1 MQQEFVIS
9 SLGVVSPSGIGKE
22 AFWKSLENGIS
33 AISNIE
39 SFSTDKFS
47 VKLGGEIKNFD
58 PKVFLGQK
66 GLRNLDRSSLF
77 LMTAAHLALSDARLE
92 ITESNTDDIGVVTG
106 TTFPHLWSM
115 IEFDRE
121 VLKEGLD
128 FSNPAL
134 FPSTVLNAA
143 SSQVSI
149 RFNIQGFNA
158 SLTTGYTSGLEA
170 LKYSLMALETGK
182 AKTVLCGAVESLALS
197 LFFGFYKLNYM
208 AGING
213 QALSCPFDKRRNGP
227 LLSEAAAVFSVERA
241 EEAKMR
247 QADILAKIRSVV
259 CYFDGFKIAKI
270 HPEGEGLE
278 KAIVKALDE
287 AGVAT
292 NDIDYIS
299 SCANSSLEV
308 DKTEVKVLKK
318 IFGDSLSK
326 IPVSSIKSMVG
337 ETLSASAA
345 LQIASCVG
353 VMKTDIIPPTINY
366 KGKDPECDIDCVPNK
381 AQKKDVKLA
390 LVVSFGPGGYNSA
403 CVLERYDVRHQPS
416 AIS

>member
-9 SLGVVSPSGIGKE
+9 SLGVVSPNGVGKE
-22 AFWKSLENGIS
+22 AFWKSLENGVS
-33 AISNIE
+33 AISKIE
-39 SFSTDKFS
+39 SFSTDKFA
-47 VKLGGEIKNFD
+47 VNCAGEIKNFD
-58 PKVFLGQK
+58 PKVFLGPK
-66 GLRNLDRSSLF
+66 GLRNLDRSALF
-77 LMTAAHLALSDARLE
+77 LMTAAKLALNDAKLT
-92 ITESNTDDIGVVTG
+92 ITESNTDDIGVSTG
-106 TTFPHLWSM
+106 TTYPHLWSM

-121 VLKEGLD
+121 VFKEGLD

-158 SLTTGYTSGLEA
+158 SVSTGYTSGLEA
-170 LKYSLMALETGK
+170 LKYSLMMLETGK

-197 LFFGFYKLNYM
+197 LFFGFYKLGYM

-213 QALSCPFDKRRNGP
+213 EMVSCPFDKRRNGP
-227 LLSEAAAVFSVERA
+227 LLSEAAAVFSIEHTDI
-241 EEAKMR
+241 AKMR
-247 QADILAKIRSVV
+247 QAEILAKIRSVA

-270 HPEGEGLE
+270 DPEGEGLE

-292 NDIDYIS
+292 GDIDYIS
-299 SCANSSLEV
+299 SCANSSLEM
-308 DKTEVKVLKK
+308 DKTEVKVLQK
-318 IFGDSLSK
+318 IFGNSLSK

-337 ETLSASAA
+337 ETLSASSA

-353 VMKTDIIPPTINY
+353 AMKNSIIPPTINY
-366 KGKDPECDIDCVPNK
+366 KEKDPECNIDCVPNK

-403 CVLERYDVRHQPS
+403 CVLEKYADDHG
-416 AIS
+416 

>member
-1 MQQEFVIS
+1 MKQEFVIS
-9 SLGVVSPSGIGKE
+9 SLGVVSPNGIGKE
-22 AFWKSLENGIS
+22 AFWKSLEEGRY

-39 SFSTDKFS
+39 SFSTEKFS
-47 VKLGGEIKNFD
+47 VNSGGEVKNFD

-77 LMTAAHLALSDARLE
+77 LMTAAKFALDDAKLA

-158 SLTTGYTSGLEA
+158 SVSTGYTSGLQA
-170 LKYSLMALETGK
+170 LKYSLMMLETGK
-182 AKTVLCGAVESLALS
+182 AKTILCGAVETLAIS
-197 LFFGFYKLNYM
+197 LFFGFYKLGYM

-213 QALSCPFDKRRNGP
+213 QMISCPFDKRRNGP
-227 LLSEAAAVFSVERA
+227 LLSEAAAVFSVESA
-241 EEAKMR
+241 ESAKMR
-247 QADILAKIRSVV
+247 QAEILAKIRSAT

-270 HPEGEGLE
+270 DPDGEGLE
-278 KAIVKALDE
+278 KAIVRALDE
-287 AGVAT
+287 AGAAAS
-292 NDIDYIS
+292 DIDYIS
-299 SCANSSLEV
+299 SCANSSFEV
-308 DKTEVKVLKK
+308 DKTEVKVLQK
-318 IFGDSLSK
+318 IFGDNLSR
-326 IPVSSIKSMVG
+326 IPVSSIKSMIG
-337 ETLSASAA
+337 ETLSASSA
-345 LQIASCVG
+345 LQIASCIG
-353 VMKTDIIPPTINY
+353 VMKSGIIPPTINY
-366 KGKDPECDIDCVPNK
+366 SEKDPECNIDCVPNK

-403 CVLERYDVRHQPS
+403 CVLEKYADDHR
-416 AIS
+416 

>member
-9 SLGVVSPSGIGKE
+9 SLGVVSPNGVGKE
-22 AFWKSLENGIS
+22 AFWKSLENGVS
-33 AISNIE
+33 AMSKIE
-39 SFSTDKFS
+39 SFSTDKFA
-47 VKLGGEIKNFD
+47 VDCAGEIKNFD

-66 GLRNLDRSSLF
+66 GLRNLDRSALF
-77 LMTAAHLALSDARLE
+77 LMTAAKLALDDAKLT
-92 ITESNTDDIGVVTG
+92 ITESNTDDIGVSTG
-106 TTFPHLWSM
+106 TTYPHLWSM

-121 VLKEGLD
+121 VFKEGLD

-158 SLTTGYTSGLEA
+158 SVSTGYTSGLEA
-170 LKYSLMALETGK
+170 LKYSLVMLETGK
-182 AKTVLCGAVESLALS
+182 AKTILCGAVESLALS
-197 LFFGFYKLNYM
+197 LFFGFYKLGYM

-213 QALSCPFDKRRNGP
+213 EMVSCPFDRRRNGP
-227 LLSEAAAVFSVERA
+227 LLSEAAAVFSIEHA
-241 EEAKMR
+241 DTAKMR
-247 QADILAKIRSVV
+247 EAQILAKIKSVN

-287 AGVAT
+287 AGVAIG
-292 NDIDYIS
+292 DIDYIS

-308 DKTEVKVLKK
+308 DKTEVKVLQK
-318 IFGDSLSK
+318 IFGNSLSK

-337 ETLSASAA
+337 ETLSASSA

-353 VMKTDIIPPTINY
+353 AMKNGIIPPTINY
-366 KGKDPECDIDCVPNK
+366 KEKDPECNIDCVPNK

-403 CVLERYDVRHQPS
+403 CVLEKYIQE
-416 AIS
+416 

>member
-1 MQQEFVIS
+1 MKQEFVIS
-9 SLGVVSPSGIGKE
+9 SLGVVSPNGIGKE
-22 AFWKSLENGIS
+22 AFWKSLENGVSGIS
-33 AISNIE
+33 KIE
-39 SFSTDKFS
+39 SFPTDKFS
-47 VKLGGEIKNFD
+47 VSLAGEIKNFD
-58 PKVFLGQK
+58 PKVFLGPK
-66 GLRNLDRSSLF
+66 GLRNLDRSALF
-77 LMTAAHLALSDARLE
+77 LMTAAKFALTDAKLE
-92 ITESNTDDIGVVTG
+92 ITESNTDDIGVSTG
-106 TTFPHLWSM
+106 TTYPHLWSM

-158 SLTTGYTSGLEA
+158 SVSTGYTSGLQA
-170 LKYSLMALETGK
+170 LKYSLMMLETGK
-182 AKTVLCGAVESLALS
+182 AKTVLCGAVETLAIS
-197 LFFGFYKLNYM
+197 LFFGFYKLGYM

-213 QALSCPFDKRRNGP
+213 QTISCPFDKRRNGP
-227 LLSEAAAVFSVERA
+227 LLSEAAAVFSVESV
-241 EEAKMR
+241 ESAKMR
-247 QADILAKIRSVV
+247 QAEILAKIRSVS

-270 HPEGEGLE
+270 DPEGEGLE
-278 KAIVKALDE
+278 KAILKALDE

-292 NDIDYIS
+292 GDIDYIS

-308 DKTEVKVLKK
+308 DRAEVKVLQKV
-318 IFGDSLSK
+318 FGSNLSK
-326 IPVSSIKSMVG
+326 IPISSIKSMLG
-337 ETLSASAA
+337 ETLSASSV

-353 VMKTDIIPPTINY
+353 AMKNGIIPPTINY
-366 KGKDPECDIDCVPNK
+366 KEKDPECDIDCVPNK

-403 CVLERYDVRHQPS
+403 CVLERYSKEQGD
-416 AIS
+416 

>member
-9 SLGVVSPSGIGKE
+9 SLGVVSPSGVGKE
-22 AFWKSLENGIS
+22 AFWKSLENGVS
-33 AISNIE
+33 AISKIE
-39 SFSTDKFS
+39 SFSTDKFP
-47 VKLGGEIKNFD
+47 VNCAGEVKNFD

-66 GLRNLDRSSLF
+66 GLRNLDRSALF
-77 LMTAAHLALSDARLE
+77 LMTAAKLALDDAKLT
-92 ITESNTDDIGVVTG
+92 ITESNTDDIGVSTG

-121 VLKEGLD
+121 VFKEGLD

-158 SLTTGYTSGLEA
+158 SVSTGYTSGLEA
-170 LKYSLMALETGK
+170 LKYSLVMLETGK
-182 AKTVLCGAVESLALS
+182 AKTILCGAVESLALS
-197 LFFGFYKLNYM
+197 LFFGFYKLGYM

-213 QALSCPFDKRRNGP
+213 EMVSCPFDKRRNGP
-227 LLSEAAAVFSVERA
+227 LLSEAAAVFSVEHA
-241 EEAKMR
+241 DTAKMR
-247 QADILAKIRSVV
+247 EAQILAKIKSVS

-292 NDIDYIS
+292 SDIDYIS

-308 DKTEVKVLKK
+308 DRTEVKVLQK
-318 IFGDSLSK
+318 IFGNSLSK
-326 IPVSSIKSMVG
+326 IPVSSIKSMIG
-337 ETLSASAA
+337 ETLSASSA

-353 VMKTDIIPPTINY
+353 AMKNGIIPPTINY
-366 KGKDPECDIDCVPNK
+366 KEKDPECDIDCVPNK

-403 CVLERYDVRHQPS
+403 CVLERYD
-416 AIS
+416 